1 MEAPLSPAR
10 GRAFAVLRGAQF
22 TVRWFSRIS
31 VAIRLAMNRIDRL
44 LGSILFKL
52 RRQVSAL
59 AWLPRHLA

>member
-1 MEAPLSPAR
+1 MLWSD
-10 GRAFAVLRGAQF
+10 FH
-22 TVRWFSRIS
+22 
-31 VAIRLAMNRIDRL
+31 VANRLAMNRIDRL